1 MSVGRAT
8 NQRHWATVISQHL
21 LARFHEGFCWF
32 SCKEWLVSWYYNHN
46 KWCRLKPPMFVW
58 LLSVCLYKCIQF
70 TFKTVFVYHI
80 CSDEDWR
87 ERSDSVQA
95 PDEGE
100 SLEMGPGQ
108 CQAGVQERQTRLH
121 HRHPEASFV
130 CFYLFLLCLNQQ
142 NVTVGQNAK
151 LYGELWSFPVCF
163 RPNSKTLNT
172 LHDQY

>member
-1 MSVGRAT
+1 MKVSVDFPAKNDWFRGT
-8 NQRHWATVISQHL
+8 IIIISDAVWSHQCVL
-21 LARFHEGFCWF
+21 TQI
-32 SCKEWLVSWYYNHN
+32 
-46 KWCRLKPPMFVW
+46 VW
-58 LLSVCLYKCIQF
+58 LLWVCLYIFIQF